1 MHSPASNNDKD
12 LYEVKCHIRAQCAPP
27 GPGKRED
34 YIPVGPLEAILD
46 FAGNERMAPA
56 PLGWYLTNVIFIEES
71 ASLVY
76 NGRICDTIIAVA
88 VAVIAGAEPSVFC
101 RV

>member
-1 MHSPASNNDKD
+1 MLSPASNNDKD

-56 PLGWYLTNVIFIEES
+56 PLGWYLTNVIFILS
-71 ASLVY
+71 LSLVY
-76 NGRICDTIIAVA
+76 NGCTCDTIVAVA
-88 VAVIAGAEPSVFC
+88 VAVTDGAEPSIFC

>member
-1 MHSPASNNDKD
+1 MLSPASNNDKD

-56 PLGWYLTNVIFIEES
+56 PLGWYLTNVIFILS
-71 ASLVY
+71 LSLVY
-76 NGRICDTIIAVA
+76 NCCTGDTIVA
-88 VAVIAGAEPSVFC
+88 VAVIITDGAEPSIFG